1 MQNMLKYIEEST
13 QENASDENLKK
24 IHRLVDEIRHD
35 EEVGISYMK
44 AFEMEKMYIEQG
56 IEVGIQALILDNIEE
71 HMPSEKILKKLQKRF
86 NLTEERAQEYYKKF
100 ATEEETDKP

>member
-1 MQNMLKYIEEST
+1 MLKYIEEST